1 MELNSLL
8 KASRANTLY
17 CYSENI
23 LDNGSKEYG
32 WTIGTSVP
40 SDSVFV
46 LSSPS
51 RSKKFSQADLE
62 RSKRHGS
69 NLTSL
74 SDYRK
79 FFVSFT
85 GYDPESFLDKYSQ
98 DLNRLRNDWST
109 INKEAVREDE
119 SDFYLSLADLIV
131 TKKKFSMYGRIFK
144 IYEPKT

>member
-1 MELNSLL
+1 MELSSFL
-8 KASRANTLY
+8 KAGRANTLY

-32 WTIGTSVP
+32 WTIGTSIP

-46 LSSPS
+46 ISSPS
-51 RSKKFSQADLE
+51 RSKKFSQSDLD
-62 RSKRHGS
+62 RSKEHGS

-85 GYDPESFLDKYSQ
+85 GHEPEVFL
-98 DLNRLRNDWST
+98 NVLRGDWAS
-109 INKEAVREDE
+109 INKNAIREDE
-119 SDFYLSLADLIV
+119 SDFYLNLADLIV
-131 TKKKFSMYGRIFK
+131 SRKKFSMYGRIFK